1 MILIFIVLPK
11 RVSSQIK
18 QDFVNSFVN
27 GLTIEEISAI
37 YKFSS
42 QTIIK
47 NLKIALGDDQYRKT
61 KIDNKKNNLN
71 TDVSID
77 KRSDLQD
84 YSAKNKTNFD
94 DYKEDIFEEINNDS
108 FVEIIPISNES
119 DFKEQKDFS
128 TKPIS
133 KYNFPSVVYMII
145 NKTIELETKT
155 LNDYPEW
162 RFLSEKD
169 LERETLEIFSDQKKA
184 KKACSK
190 NQKLIKV
197 PNPNV
202 FIIASKNLK
211 SKGISRIIHEDTLLS
226 L

>member
-1 MILIFIVLPK
+1 MPK
-11 RVSSQIK
+11 RVSSQIR

-27 GLTIEEISAI
+27 GLSIEEISI
-37 YKFSS
+37 LYKFSS
-42 QTIIK
+42 QTIVK
-47 NLKIALGDDQYRKT
+47 NLKNILGDDEFRKK
-61 KIDNKKNNLN
+61 KIDNQKNNNLKKEG
-71 TDVSID
+71 SI
-77 KRSDLQD
+77 R
-84 YSAKNKTNFD
+84 NKSNLKDESESINNKINIDNNFD
-94 DYKEDIFEEINNDS
+94 NFSRELDNNS
-108 FVEIIPISNES
+108 FVEIIPIAADV
-119 DFKEQKDFS
+119 DFNEQKDFS

>member
-1 MILIFIVLPK
+1 MPK
-11 RVSSQIK
+11 RVSSQIR

-27 GLTIEEISAI
+27 GLSIEEISI
-37 YKFSS
+37 LYKFSS
-42 QTIIK
+42 QTIVK
-47 NLKIALGDDQYRKT
+47 NLKNILGDDQFRK
-61 KIDNKKNNLN
+61 KKLENQKKNNLKKE
-71 TDVSID
+71 VSIINRSNLKD
-77 KRSDLQD
+77 KS
-84 YSAKNKTNFD
+84 
-94 DYKEDIFEEINNDS
+94 INNKINVDDNSEYSSRELDNNS
-108 FVEIIPISNES
+108 FVEIIPIATEV
-119 DFKEQKDFS
+119 DFNDQKDFS

-133 KYNFPSVVYMII
+133 KYNFPSVVYMLI

>member
-1 MILIFIVLPK
+1 
-11 RVSSQIK
+11 
-18 QDFVNSFVN
+18 
-27 GLTIEEISAI
+27 
-37 YKFSS
+37 
-42 QTIIK
+42 
-47 NLKIALGDDQYRKT
+47 
-61 KIDNKKNNLN
+61 
-71 TDVSID
+71 
-77 KRSDLQD
+77 
-84 YSAKNKTNFD
+84 
-94 DYKEDIFEEINNDS
+94 
-108 FVEIIPISNES
+108 
-119 DFKEQKDFS
+119 
-128 TKPIS
+128 
-133 KYNFPSVVYMII
+133 MII

-184 KKACSK
+184 KKACLK